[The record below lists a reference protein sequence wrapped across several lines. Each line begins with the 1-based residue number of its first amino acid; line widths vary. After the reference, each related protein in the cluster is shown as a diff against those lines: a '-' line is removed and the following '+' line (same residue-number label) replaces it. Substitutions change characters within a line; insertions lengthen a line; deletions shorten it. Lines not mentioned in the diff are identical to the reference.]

1 MPTTSAAFSSSFSS
15 SFALVATAPPIIPL
29 HRRAIVAAVDAP
41 ITAAVAAIV
50 ATSSW
55 RATPPANVHRVQSD
69 DTRHVLRLLRR
80 SSRGL

>member
-15 SFALVATAPPIIPL
+15 SFALLSTAPPIIPL
-29 HRRAIVAAVDAP
+29 HRGAIVAAVDAS

-50 ATSSW
+50 ATSW
-55 RATPPANVHRVQSD
+55 RATSPANVHRVQSD